1 MALTFSVASVTGKT
15 YDVMVK
21 GEDRVKELREEVERY
36 IEVPEACYLKL
47 FHGAEV
53 LHDALPLTALDPTEQ
68 VFAVVARETKVELL
82 LQAAGS
88 YEGYKELLK
97 TAPSSPEGDH
107 IKVVKGLPSILA
119 VLEDM
124 AGQKPEIE
132 HLRAGE
138 HGLEMSSK
146 DGHLLLP
153 SINSG
158 VLLRESR
165 KEQFSKVVV
174 SVQLNSDAYNKGLG
188 LVVEEPPSMQSDTD
202 PSGLPSYVYN
212 GFGLSESKKS
222 NAIKFHPAMHGGLL
236 RIEGAG
242 GFPNCNMG
250 YTPLNWTE
258 SEKKFHTF
266 EVTLAV
272 DGRNHLKVTSTE
284 GEVFQVDWRN
294 KLTDGKFL
302 PAVYAW
308 LDLGGEALYLGDISL
323 EIHL

>member
-21 GEDRVKELREEVERY
+21 GEDRVKEPREEVERY

-53 LHDALPLTALDPTEQ
+53 LHDALPLTALYPTEQ

-97 TAPSSPEGDH
+97 MAPSSPEGDH

-188 LVVEEPPSMQSDTD
+188 LVVEEPPSMQSLQRLRLVGVQEVQRHQVSSRDAWRA
-202 PSGLPSYVYN
+202 PAHRGRWRFSQLQHGL
-212 GFGLSESKKS
+212 
-222 NAIKFHPAMHGGLL
+222 HPTELD
-236 RIEGAG
+236 RIRE
-242 GFPNCNMG
+242 
-250 YTPLNWTE
+250 
-258 SEKKFHTF
+258 
-266 EVTLAV
+266 EVP
-272 DGRNHLKVTSTE
+272 HL
-284 GEVFQVDWRN
+284 
-294 KLTDGKFL
+294 
-302 PAVYAW
+302 
-308 LDLGGEALYLGDISL
+308 
-323 EIHL
+323 